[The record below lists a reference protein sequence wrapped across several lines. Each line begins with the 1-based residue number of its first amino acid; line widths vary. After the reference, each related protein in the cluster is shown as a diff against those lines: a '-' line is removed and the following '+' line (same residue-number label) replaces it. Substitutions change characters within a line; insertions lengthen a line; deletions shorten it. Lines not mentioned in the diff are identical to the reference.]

1 MCRCRLIIAL
11 AGLASG
17 AVPASATP
25 MVAGVPTTIQAPVYC
40 FVKQTPD
47 GFVALRAG
55 PDPRQRMIIRM
66 RPGEEL
72 LIEGPVEGEWRRVHL
87 MRRTGRDDGYFGP
100 GRAGWMHSRY
110 IERCY

>member
-1 MCRCRLIIAL
+1 MSRARLIIAL
-11 AGLASG
+11 AGLATW

-25 MVAGVPTTIQAPVYC
+25 IVAGVPTNIQAPVYC
-40 FVKQTPD
+40 YVKRTPD

-55 PDPRQRMIIRM
+55 PDPRQRMVTRM

-72 LIEGPVEGEWRRVHL
+72 HIEGSVQGEWRRVHL

-100 GRAGWMHSRY
+100 GHEGWMHSRY